1 MRTFFFIFITFCF
14 FVSNSFA
21 QSINLSEESEI
32 SVLTIGPGNSLN
44 DAFGHSAFRV
54 RDKRKQIDLV
64 YNYGIYDFN
73 TPNFYTKFA
82 QGKLNYLIGRNYYED
97 FYNGYVYQN
106 RTIEEQILNLTDN
119 EKQQV
124 FDYLENNYKPEN
136 RAYLY
141 DFFYDN
147 CATRIKGVLIKNC
160 NSGITFN
167 EPENFQA
174 ETFRTLI
181 QNQLE
186 ANTWGSV
193 GIDIALGSVIDR
205 PATQEE
211 HMFLPEFIHAF
222 FKEATLSNGKKL
234 VKKNQLIFEKR
245 DLKVKSNI
253 LISPLFVFSIFGLLI
268 IAITFLDYK
277 NNKRNRILDIV
288 IFAFTGV
295 IGVFILLLWFATD
308 HSATAQNYNLL
319 WAFALNIFM
328 LKQVYKS
335 TVKTWFVKYLKFLVI
350 MLSLLTFHWL
360 VGIQV
365 FAIALLPLFIALA
378 IRYVFLIWYYKNRI
392 V

>member
-1 MRTFFFIFITFCF
+1 MRTFFFIFIISCF

-21 QSINLSEESEI
+21 QSLNLSEEAEI

-54 RDKRKQIDLV
+54 KDKRKQIDLV

-97 FYNGYVYQN
+97 FYNSYVYQN

-119 EKQQV
+119 EKQQI

-141 DFFYDN
+141 DFFFDN
-147 CATRIKGVLIKNC
+147 CATRIKDVLIKNC
-160 NSGITFN
+160 NSDITFN

-174 ETFRTLI
+174 KTFRTLI

-205 PATQEE
+205 PATPEE
-211 HMFLPEFIHAF
+211 HMFLPKFIHAF
-222 FKEATLSNGKKL
+222 FKEATLDNGNKL
-234 VKKNQLIFEKR
+234 VESNRLVFEKR
-245 DLKVKSNI
+245 ELTEKSNF
-253 LISPLFVFSIFGLLI
+253 LISPLFVFSIIGLLI
-268 IAITFLDYK
+268 ISITFLDYK
-277 NNKRNRILDIV
+277 NNKRSRILDIF
-288 IFAFTGV
+288 IFACTGI
-295 IGVFILLLWFATD
+295 IGVLLLLLWFATD
-308 HSATAQNYNLL
+308 HSSTAQNYNLL

-328 LKQVYKS
+328 LKQVC
-335 TVKTWFVKYLKFLVI
+335 KTRVNIRFVKYLKFLVI
-350 MLSLLTFHWL
+350 MLCLLTFHWI

-378 IRYVFLIWYYKNRI
+378 IRYVFLIWYYRK
-392 V
+392 